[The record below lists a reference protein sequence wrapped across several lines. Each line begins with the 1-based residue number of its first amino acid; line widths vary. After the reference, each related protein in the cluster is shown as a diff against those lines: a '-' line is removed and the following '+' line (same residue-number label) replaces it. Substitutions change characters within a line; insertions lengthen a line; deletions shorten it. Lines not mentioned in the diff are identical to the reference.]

1 MDLKLMEHHEHHFP
15 TYESR
20 FNCLISPPQ
29 GYKVSRLSFLS
40 FFSPSPHLN
49 LIMSLSYKVAGV
61 GSYTHH
67 MNIYLQAEPLNLVI
81 IHYVVKMSSACRF
94 RFDLATRKWLEF
106 CAYDIN
112 WAVKICGH
120 FTIKWTLAY
129 ETTSAPSLQWL
140 YNCLSTQGSVWWYGT
155 N

>member
-1 MDLKLMEHHEHHFP
+1 MIIFLNVFLFLPCEGMQRRAFRANPLLGQEFDYQIRLKMDLKLMEHHEHHFP
-15 TYESR
+15 TYERR
-20 FNCLISPPQ
+20 FNCLIPPPQ

-94 RFDLATRKWLEF
+94 RFDLATRK
-106 CAYDIN
+106 
-112 WAVKICGH
+112 
-120 FTIKWTLAY
+120 
-129 ETTSAPSLQWL
+129 
-140 YNCLSTQGSVWWYGT
+140 
-155 N
+155 